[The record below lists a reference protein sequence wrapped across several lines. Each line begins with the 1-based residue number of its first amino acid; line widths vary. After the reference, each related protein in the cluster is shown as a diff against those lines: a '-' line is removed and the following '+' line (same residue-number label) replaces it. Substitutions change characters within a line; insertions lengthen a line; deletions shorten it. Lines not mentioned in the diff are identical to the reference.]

1 MLTQLFAESSVTSA
15 EFLQWL
21 MPRINYKSL
30 SNRVKY
36 HVELPTRVV
45 LCEYYYPSSK
55 TMQRSTVL
63 VDMIP
68 SGSTIHDL
76 MTNDPSIT
84 SMLKSLFCSCTT
96 MRVNIYTRR
105 KISYEVNPPV
115 PSPCVRQ
122 IVVEFNPM
130 ETISEIAHEESY
142 DDMPPLINGD
152 FQNYSR

>member
-1 MLTQLFAESSVTSA
+1 MLTQLFAESSVTSS

-45 LCEYYYPSSK
+45 LCEYYYPAAR

-76 MTNDPSIT
+76 MTNDPSIA

-96 MRVNIYTRR
+96 MRVNVYTRK
-105 KISYEVNPPV
+105 KIIYEVSPPV

-130 ETISEIAHEESY
+130 ETISEIEHEESY
-142 DDMPPLINGD
+142 DDMPPLINSD